1 MKPFALNKQLLLL
14 MVVMCIALGAGSAW
28 AQPQGLGA
36 VGPLD
41 ANGYPSFIADKQN
54 LALMP
59 CLDPPTTTVP
69 VADPCALTGTLPDDT
84 APIVFVSNFP
94 TEFFYFNATAI
105 ADIGGQKALMLTA
118 VEGGFTAP
126 LPPTVGQQVVF
137 IRTRLRVNGG
147 LIAGATYRATHP
159 YGVIEFVSPDGTLK
173 QVTTD
178 IGCVAAPCGTFQQL
192 LTAVDTAGNATIG
205 PYLQAVAPAPPAGYI
220 GDPNILQTVTGSPTG
235 NNFFRIERIDP
246 VTGAVIALVTETDQF
261 NLWGKIFTG
270 PSTAPTLTIDRTTY
284 TRNATGTTV
293 DVFARS
299 VGATSVTATVAGTT
313 ITLRQDAAVGRWFG
327 QANVAAAQ
335 PGDAVNVAATN
346 ATGTTTL
353 SSTLVDDVVIDAV
366 TYDPATQVLMVQ
378 AHSGDTAAAPVLTV
392 ESDETPPVALG
403 TVPSG
408 NLFTVNT
415 PAPPAGVIV
424 VSAKGGSAN
433 RDVDAS
439 PGGGGGQIAT
449 TLNLVS
455 SLNPSELGQPVSFT
469 ATIVAAGALSGTITF
484 KEGATVLG
492 TATVISKVGSF
503 TTSSLAI
510 GTHLITATY
519 SGDASFAGSTSNT
532 VSQVVNKA
540 TTTLTLGGNPNPSAL
555 GQAVTFAASVT
566 AAPAAGIP
574 TGTVSF
580 FDGGGA
586 LGTVPVANGLA
597 SISVSTLT
605 VGSHLITASYSG
617 DASFKAAASN
627 LFTQTV
633 QAGLS
638 STTLTVSPNPV
649 VRKAAVTYTAT
660 VTPGNLAGGG
670 AVTFR
675 STIPDN
681 KGNPVTTIIGTAV
694 ANNTGVAVLVA
705 PAPNQRATFT
715 ITAGYGGNVNLQP
728 STSGA
733 VSLVVQ

>member
-1 MKPFALNKQLLLL
+1 MKPFALNKRLLLL

-28 AQPQGLGA
+28 AQGQGLGA

-69 VADPCALTGTLPDDT
+69 VADPCALTGTLPLGDA

-94 TEFFYFNATAI
+94 QEFFYFNATAI
-105 ADIGGQKALMLTA
+105 ADIAGNKALMLTA

-159 YGVIEFVSPDGTLK
+159 YGVIEFTSPDGTLK

-178 IGCVAAPCGTFQQL
+178 IGCLAAPCGTFQQL
-192 LTAVDTAGNATIG
+192 LTAVDAAGNATVG
-205 PYLQAVAPAPPAGYI
+205 PYLTAVAPPPPTGYI

-270 PSTAPTLTIDRTTY
+270 PSQAPTLTIDRTTY

-313 ITLRQDAAVGRWFG
+313 ITLTPDLHTGRYFG
-327 QANVAAAQ
+327 QANVQAAQ
-335 PGDAVNVAATN
+335 PGNAVVVTATN
-346 ATGTTTL
+346 LAGSTSL
-353 SSTLVDDVVIDAV
+353 SSTLVDDVIIDTV
-366 TYDPATQVLMVQ
+366 TYDPGAQVLTVQ
-378 AHSGDTAAAPVLTV
+378 AHSGDAAAAPALTV
-392 ESDETPPVALG
+392 ESDETPPVVLG
-403 TVPSG
+403 TMASG
-408 NLFTVNT
+408 AVFTMNT
-415 PAPPAGVIV
+415 AAPPAGVLV
-424 VSAKGGSAN
+424 RSANGGSAN

-439 PGGGGGQIAT
+439 PGGGGGQILT
-449 TLNLVS
+449 TLSLVS
-455 SLNPSELGQPVSFT
+455 SLNPSELGQPVTFT
-469 ATIVAAGALSGTITF
+469 ATIVAAGAPSGTITF
-484 KEGATVLG
+484 KDGTTVLG
-492 TATVISKVGSF
+492 TATVVSKIGAF

-510 GTHLITATY
+510 ATHLITATY

-532 VSQVVNKA
+532 VPQVVNKA

-555 GQAVTFAASVT
+555 GQAVTFAGSVT

-580 FDGGGA
+580 FDGGTA
-586 LGTVPVANGLA
+586 LGAVPLANGLA
-597 SISVSTLT
+597 SLTVSTLT

-627 LFTQTV
+627 IFAQTV
-633 QAGLS
+633 QTGLS
-638 STTLTVSPNPV
+638 STVLALSPNPAL
-649 VRKAAVTYTAT
+649 RKQLVTATAT
-660 VTPGNLAGGG
+660 VNPTTLSAGGT
-670 AVTFR
+670 VIFR
-675 STIPDN
+675 STDSKN
-681 KGNPVTTIIGTAV
+681 VTTTLGQATV
-694 ANNTGVAVLVA
+694 GANGVATLTFA
-705 PAPNQRATFT
+705 APNQRATFS
-715 ITAGYGGNVNLQP
+715 ITAAYGGNANLQP
-728 STSGA
+728 STSNA